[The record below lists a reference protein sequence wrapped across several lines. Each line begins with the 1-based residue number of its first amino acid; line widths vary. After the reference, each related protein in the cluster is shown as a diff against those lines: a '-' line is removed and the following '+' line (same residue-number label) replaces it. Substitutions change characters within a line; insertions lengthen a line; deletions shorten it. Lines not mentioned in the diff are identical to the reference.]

1 MKKANARA
9 RGLRAPLASTRAH
22 RAGTADRLGGR
33 QTPPHAAKH
42 ESDAIGVSLTKP
54 ACSCRL
60 GTAALTA
67 SCRGT
72 RYRRTLTRAESA
84 S

>member
-9 RGLRAPLASTRAH
+9 RGLRASLASTRAH

-33 QTPPHAAKH
+33 QTPRHAARH
-42 ESDAIGVSLTKP
+42 GSDAIGVSLTKP

-60 GTAALTA
+60 ETAAIN
-67 SCRGT
+67 
-72 RYRRTLTRAESA
+72 SA
-84 S
+84 LPWHALPEHAD